1 MRDVGDEL
9 GRHLGRRQ
17 HIVHQAGGDGAARH
31 AVVFGGFG
39 VLRHRHAAFA
49 LDRPHPLGAV
59 TAGAREHDA
68 DGPLA
73 LVLGQGA
80 EEEVNRQTMAARRG
94 GFQQLQRAVEKGH
107 VPVRRDDVG
116 AVGLDRHAVR
126 DFEDLHAGIA
136 LDQFGEDA
144 LVVRGQVLHQ
154 DKGHAG
160 IGVGGHAGKEGFEC
174 RQPPGRRAD
183 ADYGASWGIMPG
195 WWLHRSRFEG
205 SFRLLRLAPFC
216 RHDDLLPFPATLASG
231 LC

>member
-1 MRDVGDEL
+1 MALR
-9 GRHLGRRQ
+9 
-17 HIVHQAGGDGAARH
+17 RH

-59 TAGAREHDA
+59 TAGPREHDA

-94 GFQQLQRAVEKGH
+94 GFQQLQRAVEQGH
-107 VPVRRDDVG
+107 VPVRRDNIG

-126 DFEDLHAGIA
+126 NFEDLHAGIA

-144 LVVRGQVLHQ
+144 LVVRSQVLHQ
-154 DKGHAG
+154 DESHAG

-174 RQPPGRRAD
+174 GQSPGRRAD

-205 SFRLLRLAPFC
+205 SFRLLHLAPFC
-216 RHDDLLPFPATLASG
+216 RHD
-231 LC
+231 

>member
-1 MRDVGDEL
+1 MALR
-9 GRHLGRRQ
+9 
-17 HIVHQAGGDGAARH
+17 RH

-49 LDRPHPLGAV
+49 LDRPHALGAV
-59 TAGAREHDA
+59 AAGAREHDA

-80 EEEVNRQTMAARRG
+80 EEKVDRQAMAARRG

-107 VPVRRDDVG
+107 VPVGRDDIG
-116 AVGLDRHAVR
+116 AVGLDRHAVL
-126 DFEDLHAGIA
+126 DFEDLHAGIT

-154 DKGHAG
+154 DKSHAG
-160 IGVGGHAGKEGFEC
+160 IGVGGHAGKEGFKC

-183 ADYGASWGIMPG
+183 ADYGASWGIMPR
-195 WWLHRSRFEG
+195 WRLHCSRFEG
-205 SFRLLRLAPFC
+205 SFRLLHLAPFC
-216 RHDDLLPFPATLASG
+216 RHADLLPFPATLASG